1 MRFATFNVD
10 VSEAHL
16 KGRQPELLD
25 IAKLLT
31 MVDVL
36 ALQEVGQWDKPLTQ
50 EP

>member
-10 VSEAHL
+10 VTESHL
-16 KGRQPELLD
+16 KGRRPELLD
-25 IAKLLT
+25 IAMLLAS
-31 MVDVL
+31 VDVL